1 MKQWQTLVMI
11 IILCLVA
18 LSGCSLKL
26 PAVPLIPDR
35 QQSGGKQDFLPL
47 RIQGAEAWANGKEM
61 QVRAYARKMTQY
73 WQIRQGPALLGEL
86 TLQQLA
92 LSNGDLYYFLRYEA
106 VEDGPHQLTIKL
118 PLDLSGSTYRF
129 IHYPHGLN
137 INSSQWSEPQAA
149 ADLPVASVFLD
160 QDGQSCFLSYI
171 NVYEKEA
178 NQVKKEHYQL
188 GRALKPGKREILV
201 ELPSKKNHL
210 VEQWGLISKQPLV
223 DWQQESVRDA
233 LLVGDLNRV
242 RKWTM
247 EGALDITPDS
257 YYPSSP
263 QSFFI
268 NPACYPGQQFM
279 NSSGARFFG
288 DMVLVALYATADQ
301 QNQQGYW
308 TVSTR
313 SNWLFSEY
321 GLPAGYYDT
330 RWATQAALLLL
341 RGYER
346 YEEELFLQAAEKYGR
361 FLLDFAQTH
370 HFKTRRGGYLVW
382 DYGHED
388 KKVPTHV
395 SLNHLLTEMNF
406 LYELYRS
413 TEKIEYLQG
422 AEKLRLGVKDSSR
435 GWPRPE
441 ADLWYAYL
449 PDGSYGL
456 QDYPELTLRDL
467 RYSQYLIREIYG
479 SKDADLAYLIRMKSR
494 GLVADQGGRE

>member
-1 MKQWQTLVMI
+1 MKQWQKSVMVI
-11 IILCLVA
+11 MICLVA
-18 LSGCSLKL
+18 LSGCSVKL
-26 PAVPLIPDR
+26 PAVPAIPD
-35 QQSGGKQDFLPL
+35 QEQTGGQDFLPIK
-47 RIQGAEAWANGKEM
+47 IQGVAAWAAGKET
-61 QVRAYARKMTQY
+61 QTLACARKMTQH
-73 WQIRQGPALLGEL
+73 WQIRSRSVQIGEL

-92 LSNGDLYYFLRYEA
+92 LQNGDLYYFLRYEA
-106 VEDGPHQLTIKL
+106 VQDGPDQLTVKL

-149 ADLPVASVFLD
+149 EADLPVASVFLD
-160 QDGQSCFLSYI
+160 KGHQSCFLSYI
-171 NVYEKEA
+171 NVYEQEA
-178 NQVKKEHYQL
+178 NQVKKEHYEQ
-188 GRALKPGKREILV
+188 GRALKPEKQELLL
-201 ELPSKKNHL
+201 ELPHKKNHR
-210 VEQWGLISKQPLV
+210 VEQWGLISRQPLV
-223 DWQQESVRDA
+223 DWQQAPVRAA

-268 NPACYPGQQFM
+268 NPACYPALQFM
-279 NSSGARFFG
+279 NSEGARFFE
-288 DMVLVALYATADQ
+288 DMVLVALYATAGQ
-301 QNQQGYW
+301 QNKQGYW

-313 SNWLFSEY
+313 SDWLFKDY
-321 GLPAGYYDT
+321 GIPAGYYDT
-330 RWATQAALLLL
+330 RWGTQAALLLL
-341 RGYER
+341 RGYKR
-346 YEEELFLQAAEKYGR
+346 YGEEMFLATAEKYGR

-406 LYELYRS
+406 LYELYLL
-413 TEKIEYLQG
+413 TGNTKYLQG

-435 GWPRPE
+435 GWPRPG

-456 QDYPELTLRDL
+456 QDYPDLTLRDL
-467 RYSQYLIREIYG
+467 RYSQYLIRKIHGAE
-479 SKDADLAYLIRMKSR
+479 DADLAYLIRMKTR
-494 GLVADQGGRE
+494 GMETDKH